1 MTQQPKPRKRIIP
14 EQIISPTKAHNGN
27 LAATASPQVEIGD
40 LKVHSTVAA
49 EQLGPGRKIYVDLA
63 EYQKNAKAVDWREV
77 SSALELFDQ
86 KIITDNDK
94 ISPFPPPPFS
104 LSCHTASKRK
114 RCKTGATAGEIA
126 CRRRFACHWSW
137 WRPRTHH
144 RHKSSCSSSS
154 AARES
159 SWHGGLTD

>member
-1 MTQQPKPRKRIIP
+1 MRRFLQACSFTISASFSSAVFKIVDRAPYLVLLRAENSFDHNFLIFFEIKMTQQPKPRKRIIP

-77 SSALELFDQ
+77 SSAL
-86 KIITDNDK
+86 
-94 ISPFPPPPFS
+94 
-104 LSCHTASKRK
+104 
-114 RCKTGATAGEIA
+114 
-126 CRRRFACHWSW
+126 
-137 WRPRTHH
+137 
-144 RHKSSCSSSS
+144 
-154 AARES
+154 
-159 SWHGGLTD
+159 